1 MVAIPMA
8 LYPTA
13 KQIYTW
19 RTGQKRLVEFS
30 KTDYLKCGYEDVNA
44 AAKPVFEHAIASLS
58 QLGPFEEEKDKLT
71 ILEQCVLEL
80 NKIQYDD
87 TIKNSIMTVER
98 EIYCNIV
105 LQFGDFVGVDFQQL
119 LDETRGF

>member
-1 MVAIPMA
+1 MA

-19 RTGQKRLVEFS
+19 RTGQKRLIEFS
-30 KTDYLKCGYEDVNA
+30 KTDYLKYGYEDVNA
-44 AAKPVFEHAIASLS
+44 AAKPVFEHAIARLS

-87 TIKNSIMTVER
+87 TIKNSIMSVER
-98 EIYCNIV
+98 EIYCDIV

-119 LDETRGF
+119 LDETRDF